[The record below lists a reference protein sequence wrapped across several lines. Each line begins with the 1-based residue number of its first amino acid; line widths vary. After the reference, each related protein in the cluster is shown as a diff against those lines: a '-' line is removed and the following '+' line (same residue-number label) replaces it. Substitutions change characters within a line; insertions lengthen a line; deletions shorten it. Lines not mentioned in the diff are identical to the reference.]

1 MSNRDVVIRALAL
14 SAAGLSVLMGGC
26 AFTSGEV
33 QGTRL
38 NDNLVVYAPFDNER
52 DWGPSY
58 LADAP
63 YHHFGDRVRVD
74 DTRSIPQATD
84 TTPADP
90 SNPSLTSGQAQTPPP
105 APPQPL
111 P

>member
-1 MSNRDVVIRALAL
+1 MSIRDVVIRVIAV
-14 SAAGLSVLMGGC
+14 SAAGLPVLMGGC
-26 AFTSGEV
+26 VSTSTSGDV

-58 LADAP
+58 LVDAP
-63 YHHFGDRVRVD
+63 DHHFGDEVRIGD
-74 DTRSIPQATD
+74 SRSNLQAAGTAI
-84 TTPADP
+84 ADP
-90 SNPSLTSGQAQTPPP
+90 KKPPLNSGPL
-105 APPQPL
+105 QPL

>member
-1 MSNRDVVIRALAL
+1 MSIRDAVIRAITV
-14 SAAGLSVLMGGC
+14 GVTGIPVLLGGC
-26 AFTSGEV
+26 VSASGDV

-58 LADAP
+58 LVDAP
-63 YHHFGDRVRVD
+63 DRHWGDEVRIGD
-74 DTRSIPQATD
+74 SRASPPAAGTAA
-84 TTPADP
+84 ADP
-90 SNPSLTSGQAQTPPP
+90 SKPPLNSGH
-105 APPQPL
+105 PQPL

>member
-1 MSNRDVVIRALAL
+1 MSIRDAVIRAIAVG
-14 SAAGLSVLMGGC
+14 AAAIPALMGGC
-26 AFTSGEV
+26 VSTSGDV

-58 LADAP
+58 LLDAP
-63 YHHFGDRVRVD
+63 DHHFGDEVRIGD
-74 DTRSIPQATD
+74 SRSNSQVTGTA
-84 TTPADP
+84 PADP
-90 SNPSLTSGQAQTPPP
+90 SKPPLNSGQPQPQ
-105 APPQPL
+105 PQPL

>member
-1 MSNRDVVIRALAL
+1 MSIRDVVIRVVAV
-14 SAAGLSVLMGGC
+14 SAAGLPVLMSGC
-26 AFTSGEV
+26 VSTSTSGDV

-58 LADAP
+58 LVDAP
-63 YHHFGDRVRVD
+63 DHHFGDEARIGD
-74 DTRSIPQATD
+74 SRSNPQDAGTAI
-84 TTPADP
+84 ADP
-90 SNPSLTSGQAQTPPP
+90 NKPPQAQTPPP
-105 APPQPL
+105 QPL

>member
-1 MSNRDVVIRALAL
+1 MSIRDVVIRVVAV
-14 SAAGLSVLMGGC
+14 SAAGLPVLMSGC
-26 AFTSGEV
+26 VSTSGDV

-58 LADAP
+58 LMDAP
-63 YHHFGDRVRVD
+63 EHHFGDEARIGD
-74 DTRSIPQATD
+74 SRSNPQAAGT
-84 TTPADP
+84 AIVDP
-90 SNPSLTSGQAQTPPP
+90 SKPPVSSGQPQ
-105 APPQPL
+105 PQPL

>member
-1 MSNRDVVIRALAL
+1 MSIRDVVIRVIAV
-14 SAAGLSVLMGGC
+14 SAAGLPVLMGGC
-26 AFTSGEV
+26 VSMSGNV

-58 LADAP
+58 LVDAP
-63 YHHFGDRVRVD
+63 DHHFGDELRIGD
-74 DTRSIPQATD
+74 SRSIPQAAGAAI
-84 TTPADP
+84 ADP
-90 SNPSLTSGQAQTPPP
+90 SKPPQAQTPPP
-105 APPQPL
+105 QPL

>member
-1 MSNRDVVIRALAL
+1 MSIRDVVIRAIAVG
-14 SAAGLSVLMGGC
+14 AAGLPVLMGGC
-26 AFTSGEV
+26 ASTSGEV

-52 DWGPSY
+52 DSGPGY
-58 LADAP
+58 LVDAP
-63 YHHFGDRVRVD
+63 YHHFGDEVRIG
-74 DTRSIPQATD
+74 DTRSIPQIGGTAL
-84 TTPADP
+84 ADP
-90 SNPSLTSGQAQTPPP
+90 SKPTLTSGQAQTPP

>member
-1 MSNRDVVIRALAL
+1 MSIRDVVIRVIAA
-14 SAAGLSVLMGGC
+14 STAGLPVLMGGC
-26 AFTSGEV
+26 VSTSGPV

-58 LADAP
+58 LVDAP
-63 YHHFGDRVRVD
+63 YHHFGDRVRVE
-74 DTRSIPQATD
+74 DTRSIPQVTD
-84 TTPADP
+84 TAPADP
-90 SNPSLTSGQAQTPPP
+90 SNPSLISGQAQTPP

>member
-1 MSNRDVVIRALAL
+1 MSIRDAVIRAIAV
-14 SAAGLSVLMGGC
+14 GVTGIPVLLGGC
-26 AFTSGEV
+26 VSTSGDV

-58 LADAP
+58 LVDAP
-63 YHHFGDRVRVD
+63 DHHLGDDVRIGD
-74 DTRSIPQATD
+74 SRSTPQAAGTAV
-84 TTPADP
+84 ADP
-90 SNPSLTSGQAQTPPP
+90 SKPPLNSGQPQ
-105 APPQPL
+105 PQPL

>member
-1 MSNRDVVIRALAL
+1 MSIRDAVIRAIAV
-14 SAAGLSVLMGGC
+14 GVTGIPVLMGGC
-26 AFTSGEV
+26 VSTSGDV

-58 LADAP
+58 LLDAP
-63 YHHFGDRVRVD
+63 DHHFGDEVRIGD
-74 DTRSIPQATD
+74 SRSNSQVTGTA
-84 TTPADP
+84 PADP
-90 SNPSLTSGQAQTPPP
+90 TKPPVSSGQTQ
-105 APPQPL
+105 PQPL